1 MKVGRLYWFSF
12 QSISHNLEQH
22 MELSIC
28 SYSFHRL
35 LEAGQQDV
43 FQYIDDC
50 HTLGC
55 TQLDLWN
62 GHLPSLLDDPAR
74 SPSSFTPEYAQLSPA
89 ELDDLARIKA
99 AADRAGLPFG
109 CLAVDGA
116 HIYEAS
122 PEARQ
127 AQQIKADRWLNI
139 AEQLGA
145 GQIRIDSGG
154 PPEMPE
160 EVLEVIVR
168 GYNDLLRRVGEKGI
182 EVLMENHWGASRIPD
197 NVVRILE
204 AVSGLGLLFDTGN
217 WPEDMR
223 ETGWTRCARY
233 ARATHLKTYAFDA
246 EGNETTV
253 DIPPAMRL
261 LQEAGYQGCWGIES
275 VPRQGD
281 EVEAAKKS
289 VALVR
294 RVLGA
299 AAE

>member
-1 MKVGRLYWFSF
+1 
-12 QSISHNLEQH
+12 

-43 FQYIDDC
+43 FQYISDC
-50 HTLGC
+50 HALGC

-62 GHLPSLLDDPAR
+62 GHLPSLLDDEAR
-74 SPSSFTPEYAQLSPA
+74 SPASFTPEYTQLSAA
-89 ELDDLARIKA
+89 EMDYLAGIKS

-116 HIYEAS
+116 HIYEDS
-122 PEARQ
+122 PQARQ
-127 AQQIKADRWLNI
+127 ANQIKARRWLNI
-139 AEQLGA
+139 AEQLSA
-145 GQIRIDSGG
+145 QQIRIDSGG
-154 PPEMPE
+154 PSEMPE
-160 EVLEVIVR
+160 EVLEVIVT
-168 GYNDLLRRVGEKGI
+168 GYKDLIPRAGEKGI
-182 EVLMENHWGASRIPD
+182 EVVIENHWGASRVPE
-197 NVVRILE
+197 NVVRILD
-204 AVSGLGLLFDTGN
+204 AVPGLGLLFDSGN
-217 WPEDMR
+217 WPEGMR
-223 ETGWTRCARY
+223 EMGWTQCARY

-253 DIPPAMRL
+253 DIPRVMHI
-261 LQEAGYQGCWGIES
+261 LQEAGYQGAWGIES

-289 VALVR
+289 IALVR

-299 AAE
+299 TPA

>member
-1 MKVGRLYWFSF
+1 
-12 QSISHNLEQH
+12 

-43 FQYIDDC
+43 FQYIRDC
-50 HTLGC
+50 QDLGC

-89 ELDDLARIKA
+89 ELDYLARIKA
-99 AADRAGLPFG
+99 AADDACLPFG

-127 AQQIKADRWLNI
+127 AQQIKAYRWLNI
-139 AEQLGA
+139 AGQLSVE
-145 GQIRIDSGG
+145 QIRIDTGG
-154 PPEMPE
+154 LPEMTDE
-160 EVLEVIVR
+160 MFEVIVAA
-168 GYNDLLRRVGEKGI
+168 YNDLLPRAGEKGM
-182 EVLMENHWGASRIPD
+182 EVVMENHWGASRIPE
-197 NVVRILE
+197 NVVRILD
-204 AVSGLGLLFDTGN
+204 AVPGLGLLFDTGN
-217 WPEDMR
+217 WPEELR
-223 ETGWTRCARY
+223 ETGWQVGARY

-253 DIPPAMRL
+253 DIPRAMHT
-261 LQEAGYQGCWGIES
+261 LQEAGYQGSWGIES
-275 VPRQGD
+275 CPRQGD
-281 EVEAAKKS
+281 EIEAAKKS
-289 VALVR
+289 IALVR

-299 AAE
+299 TAN

>member
-1 MKVGRLYWFSF
+1 
-12 QSISHNLEQH
+12 

-43 FQYIDDC
+43 FKYISDC
-50 HTLGC
+50 HALGC

-62 GHLPSLLDDPAR
+62 GHLPSLLDDEAR
-74 SPSSFTPEYAQLSPA
+74 SPASFTPEYAQLSAA
-89 ELDDLARIKA
+89 EVDYIARIKA
-99 AADRAGLPFG
+99 TADSAGLPFG

-122 PEARQ
+122 PERRQ
-127 AQQIKADRWLNI
+127 ANQIKAYRWLNI
-139 AEQLGA
+139 AEQLRVE
-145 GQIRIDSGG
+145 QIRIDSGG

-160 EVLEVIVR
+160 DVLEVIVA
-168 GYNDLLRRVGEKGI
+168 GYKDLIPRAGEKGI
-182 EVLMENHWGASRIPD
+182 EVVIENHWGASRIPE

-204 AVSGLGLLFDTGN
+204 AVPGLGLLFDTGN
-217 WPEDMR
+217 WPEEMR

-233 ARATHLKTYAFDA
+233 ARATHLKTFAFDA

-253 DIPPAMRL
+253 DIPRAIRI
-261 LQEAGYQGCWGIES
+261 LQEAGYQGSWGIES

-281 EVEAAKKS
+281 EYEAAKKS

-299 AAE
+299 TVD

>member
-1 MKVGRLYWFSF
+1 
-12 QSISHNLEQH
+12 

-43 FQYIDDC
+43 FKYISDC
-50 HTLGC
+50 HALGC

-62 GHLPSLLDDPAR
+62 GHLPSLLDDEAR
-74 SPSSFTPEYAQLSPA
+74 SPSSFTPDYAQLSPT
-89 ELDDLARIKA
+89 EMDYIARIKA
-99 AADRAGLPFG
+99 TADRAGLPFG

-116 HIYEAS
+116 HIYEPS

-127 AQQIKADRWLNI
+127 AQQIKAYRWLNI
-139 AEQLGA
+139 AEQLSA
-145 GQIRIDSGG
+145 QQIRIDSGG
-154 PPEMPE
+154 PPEMPD
-160 EVLEVIVR
+160 EVLDLIVT
-168 GYNDLLRRVGEKGI
+168 GYNDLIPRAGEKGI
-182 EVLMENHWGASRIPD
+182 EVVIENHWGASRIPE

-204 AVSGLGLLFDTGN
+204 AVPGLGLLFDTGN
-217 WPEDMR
+217 WPDGMR
-223 ETGWTRCARY
+223 ETGWELCARY

-246 EGNETTV
+246 KGDETTV
-253 DIPPAMRL
+253 DIPRAMHI
-261 LQEAGYQGCWGIES
+261 LQEAGYQGSWGIES

-281 EVEAAKKS
+281 EIEAAKKS

-299 AAE
+299 TVD

>member
-1 MKVGRLYWFSF
+1 M
-12 QSISHNLEQH
+12 EQYR
-22 MELSIC
+22 ELSIC
-28 SYSFHRL
+28 SYSFQRL

-43 FQYIDDC
+43 FQYISDC

-62 GHLPSLLDDPAR
+62 GHLPSLLDDESR
-74 SPSSFTPEYAQLSPA
+74 LPSSFTPEYAQLSPA
-89 ELDDLARIKA
+89 EMDYLARIKA
-99 AADRAGLPFG
+99 AADHAGLPFG

-116 HIYEAS
+116 HIYEPSA
-122 PEARQ
+122 EARQ
-127 AQQIKADRWLNI
+127 AQQIKAYRWLNI

-145 GQIRIDSGG
+145 QQIRIDSGG

-160 EVLEVIVR
+160 AVLETIVT
-168 GYNDLLRRVGEKGI
+168 GYKDLIKRANEKGI
-182 EVLMENHWGASRIPD
+182 EVVIENHWGASRIPE

-204 AVSGLGLLFDTGN
+204 AVPGLGLLFDTGN
-217 WPEDMR
+217 WPDELR
-223 ETGWTRCARY
+223 ETGWTQCARY

-253 DIPPAMRL
+253 DIPRAMRI
-261 LQEAGYQGCWGIES
+261 LQEAGYQGSWGIES

-281 EVEAAKKS
+281 EYEAAKKS

-299 AAE
+299 TASP